1 MCILASFS
9 LMPGSDSVAFL
20 KQQLNGLLNP
30 FEKRK
35 EQNSNGKV

>member
-9 LMPGSDSVAFL
+9 LMPGSESAAFL

-30 FEKRK
+30 FEKKK
-35 EQNSNGKV
+35 EQNSSSKV